1 MSDSE
6 NEDKLIVLQPE
17 VKKRRRVYPKDP
29 PEVLEKKKIE
39 HEKKLDETFINQ
51 LIDNKLKSFYEIES
65 KKKQDRD
72 DKEKRRQELK
82 EDIKEALKKD
92 VNEPEKEV
100 EKKLVEKKKRVYP
113 KKTKAENPIQ
123 EVKPVKQVVQDDYF
137 TQLIKSYK

>member
-92 VNEPEKEV
+92 VSDPEKEV

-113 KKTKAENPIQ
+113 KKPKSEVIQ

>member
-92 VNEPEKEV
+92 VSEPEKEV

-113 KKTKAENPIQ
+113 KKPKAENPIQ